1 MPSKQLQVV
10 QRVTDSEERRQ
21 AERLAARERR
31 VAECEAKL
39 AELSSYEK
47 SYAREFAQ
55 SAEHGMDGAR
65 LRAFQTFLARLGEA
79 VRHQTEIVEH
89 ARAERDADRDSWR
102 RAAQRAEMVGHVVKR
117 RKNEERRALERQE
130 QRESDERSLRKHQ
143 PRANRGHPDG
153 E

>member
-10 QRVTDSEERRQ
+10 QRVTNSEERRQ

-31 VAECEAKL
+31 LAECETKL
-39 AELSSYEK
+39 AELTSYQQN
-47 SYAREFAQ
+47 YLREFTERAGR
-55 SAEHGMDGAR
+55 GMDGAQ

-79 VRHQTEIVEH
+79 VRQQAEIVER

-117 RKNEERRALERQE
+117 RKNDERRALDRQE
-130 QRESDERSLRKHQ
+130 QRESDERSLRRHQ
-143 PRANRGHPDG
+143 PRASRGHTDG